1 MEETKKGRP
10 AGTGGIYKQRGSY
23 ATRQKG
29 QESIQE
35 KHMSYMRGLSTV
47 VGEACDR
54 YFERKGM
61 KKALSWSAQA
71 KEEKE
76 KRKQK

>member
-23 ATRQKG
+23 ATRFKG

-35 KHMSYMRGLSTV
+35 RHAKYMRGLSTV
-47 VGEACDR
+47 VGNACDE
-54 YFERKGM
+54 YFRRKGM
-61 KKALSWSAQA
+61 PISLSWAEQI
-71 KEEKE
+71 
-76 KRKQK
+76 KQKKQKQK

>member
-1 MEETKKGRP
+1 MEKEKKIVQPKRGGRP
-10 AGTGGIYKQRGSY
+10 VRHSAGMT
-23 ATRQKG
+23 
-29 QESIQE
+29 IQE
-35 KHMSYMRGLSTV
+35 KHMNYMRGLSRV

-61 KKALSWSAQA
+61 PTALSWSAKA
-71 KEEKE
+71 KQERE